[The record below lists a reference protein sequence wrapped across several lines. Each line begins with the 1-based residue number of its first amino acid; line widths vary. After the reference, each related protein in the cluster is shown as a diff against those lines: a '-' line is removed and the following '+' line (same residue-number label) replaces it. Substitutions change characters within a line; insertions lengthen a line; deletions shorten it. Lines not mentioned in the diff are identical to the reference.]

1 MKHMMFALT
10 VVIVK
15 RNMKYKT
22 KLRIPTDAYAYIE
35 VEVEDEPSAIVSAYH
50 EFTKLVKPQVG
61 LPQKD
66 FNKALDRYLTEN
78 TGDTDTYLA
87 MSRSQ
92 QDVFQEVKKAF
103 KRINKE

>member
-1 MKHMMFALT
+1 
-10 VVIVK
+10 
-15 RNMKYKT
+15 MKYKT
-22 KLRIPTDAYAYIE
+22 TLRIPTDAYAYIE
-35 VEVEDEPSAIVSAYH
+35 VEVEGEPDEIVSAYY
-50 EFTKLVKPQVG
+50 EFTKLVKPTEG
-61 LPQKD
+61 LDKKE